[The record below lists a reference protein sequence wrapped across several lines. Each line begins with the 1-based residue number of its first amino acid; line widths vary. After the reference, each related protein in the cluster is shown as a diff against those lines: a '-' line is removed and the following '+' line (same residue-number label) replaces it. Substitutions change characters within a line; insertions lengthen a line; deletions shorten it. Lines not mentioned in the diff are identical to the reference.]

1 MVMTKFD
8 DNEIIRVRQG
18 WAKVVLNFPSSVN
31 VVLLRYDTVLQRIL
45 TVRDESCLEIV
56 LNLKVK

>member
-31 VVLLRYDTVLQRIL
+31 VI
-45 TVRDESCLEIV
+45 RDGFTK
-56 LNLKVK
+56 NLDRRFDMKAALKLSSV